1 MPTLIRILR
10 YVTVHRTALTLGYIS
25 LFVALGF
32 QLALPLVLASAIDNG
47 IRDGDTTWLR
57 QMALLYLG
65 LSILQGLFTFARV
78 YLLQRISEQAGY
90 KIRDDLYRH
99 LQRMPFS
106 FYDRISSGQLMS
118 RATDDINNVR
128 GMLMFGLRTV
138 PLLIG
143 TLIFVAIILFWK
155 DWKLAL
161 LSMVI
166 FPPLI
171 LFTYRFGITVRPLF
185 AGIQQQFGA
194 MTAQLQENV
203 AGTRV
208 VRAFAQEQQ
217 EIGRF
222 EGELNQLF
230 QRNLRASRQWSFSF
244 ALIVML
250 SGVGTVVVIWVGGL
264 QVINGAITVGVLVAF
279 SRYLVIASEPIRW
292 LGFLVNRIA
301 RAIASGQ
308 RIFEVLDEPSA
319 IADRPDAVT
328 LDKATVTGNVRF
340 EGVTF
345 TYPQGTEPALRD
357 ITFTARPGQTVALVG
372 PTGSGKS
379 TIAQLLPR
387 FYDVDS
393 GSVSIDGHDVRG
405 VTLDSL
411 RAEVSTVSQETF
423 IFGLP
428 IDQNIAFGR
437 PDASRE
443 EIVDAAMAAGAHKF
457 ISHFPDG
464 YDTVTGERGVSL
476 SGGQRQRIAIA
487 RALLTNPHVL
497 ILDDATSSVDSQT
510 EATIQTALRRLRSG
524 RASIVIA
531 QRLDS
536 VRDADEILVLE
547 GGEITQRGTH
557 NQLLAQDGFYRR
569 LYDLQSQQ
577 RSLDGTT
584 ASGLTNDRE
593 LLVRAGQPAA
603 APVRS

>member
-1 MPTLIRILR
+1 MSTLTRILT
-10 YVTVHRTALTLGYIS
+10 YVTPQRWSLILGYIS
-25 LFVALGF
+25 LFAALGF
-32 QLALPLVLASAIDNG
+32 QLALPLVLATAIDNG
-47 IRDGDTTWLR
+47 VRTGDVSWLGR
-57 QMALLYLG
+57 MALLYLG
-65 LSILQGLFTFARV
+65 LAILQGLFTFVRV
-78 YLLQRISEQAGY
+78 YLLQRVAEQAGY

-106 FYDRISSGQLMS
+106 FYDRISTGQLMS

-128 GMLMFGLRTV
+128 GMLMFALRTV

-143 TLIFVAIILFWK
+143 TLLFVAIILFRE
-155 DWKLAL
+155 DWKLAT
-161 LSMVI
+161 LSLII

-171 LFTYRFGITVRPLF
+171 VFTYRFGINMRPLF
-185 AGIQQQFGA
+185 AGIQQQFGS

-208 VRAFAQEQQ
+208 VRAFAQEQE
-217 EIGRF
+217 EISRF
-222 EGELNQLF
+222 ESELNQLF

-250 SGVGTVVVIWVGGL
+250 SGVGTVAVIWVGGL
-264 QVINGAITVGVLVAF
+264 QVINGTITVGVLVAF
-279 SRYLVIASEPIRW
+279 SRYLVIAAEPIRW

-301 RAIASGQ
+301 RAIASGN
-308 RIFEVLDEPSA
+308 RIFEILDQKPA
-319 IADRPDAVT
+319 IADRSGAVA
-328 LDKATVTGNVRF
+328 LVHSEVRGNVRF
-340 EGVTF
+340 EDVSF
-345 TYPQGTEPALRD
+345 QYAEATEPALRN
-357 ITFTARPGQTVALVG
+357 ISFSVRPGQTIALVG

-387 FYDVDS
+387 FYDVGS
-393 GSVSIDGHDVRG
+393 GRVTLDGHDVRDL
-405 VTLDSL
+405 TLQSL

-428 IDQNIAFGR
+428 ISENIAFGR

-443 EIVDAAMAAGAHKF
+443 EIEDAARSAGAWNF
-457 ISHFPDG
+457 ITRFPDG
-464 YDTVTGERGVSL
+464 FDTVTGERGVSL

-487 RALLTNPHVL
+487 RALLANPHVL

-510 EATIQTALRRLRSG
+510 EATIQSALRRLREG

-536 VRDADEILVLE
+536 VQDADEILVLE
-547 GGEITQRGTH
+547 EGRITQRGTH
-557 NQLLAQDGFYRR
+557 SQLLAEDGFYRR

-577 RSLDGTT
+577 RRMEDDGTV
-584 ASGLTNDRE
+584 GLAGGRE
-593 LLVRAGQPAA
+593 LVARAGQPAA
-603 APVRS
+603 APDRG

>member
-1 MPTLIRILR
+1 MATLIRILR
-10 YVTVHRTALTLGYIS
+10 YVTVHRTTLIVGYAS
-25 LFVALGF
+25 LFIALAF
-32 QLALPLVLASAIDNG
+32 QLALPLVLAFAIDHG
-47 IRDGDTTWLR
+47 VRTGDTTYLWH
-57 QMALLYLG
+57 MALLYLG
-65 LSILQGLFTFARV
+65 LAVLQGLFTFTRV
-78 YLLQRISEQAGY
+78 YLLQRVAEQAGY
-90 KIRDDLYRH
+90 KIRDDLYLH

-106 FYDRISSGQLMS
+106 FFDRVSSGQLMS

-138 PLLIG
+138 PLLVG
-143 TLIFVAIILFWK
+143 TLLFVAIILLRE
-155 DWKLAL
+155 DWKLAI
-161 LSMVI
+161 LSMII

-171 LFTYRFGITVRPLF
+171 YFTYRFGITMRPLF
-185 AGIQQQFGA
+185 AGIQQQFGS

-208 VRAFAQEQQ
+208 VRAFAQERE
-217 EIGRF
+217 EISRF
-222 EGELNQLF
+222 ESELNQLF

-250 SGVGTVVVIWVGGL
+250 SGIGTVAVIWVGGL

-279 SRYLVIASEPIRW
+279 SRYLVIAAEPIRW

-301 RAIASGQ
+301 RAIASGN
-308 RIFEVLDEPSA
+308 RIFEILDERPA
-319 IADRPDAVT
+319 IADRPGALALVHDDVRG
-328 LDKATVTGNVRF
+328 DVRF
-340 EGVTF
+340 EDVTF
-345 TYPQGTEPALRD
+345 RYAEATEPALRD
-357 ITFTARPGQTVALVG
+357 ISFSVRPGQTVAIVG

-393 GSVSIDGHDVRG
+393 GRVTLDGHDVRDL
-405 VTLDSL
+405 TLASL

-428 IDQNIAFGR
+428 IAENIAFGR

-443 EIVDAAMAAGAHKF
+443 EIEEAARSAGAYSF
-457 ISHFPDG
+457 ISRFPDG
-464 YDTVTGERGVSL
+464 FDTVTGERGVSL

-487 RALLTNPHVL
+487 RALLANPHVL

-510 EATIQTALRRLRSG
+510 EATIQAALRRLREG

-547 GGEITQRGTH
+547 DGRITQRGTH
-557 NQLLAQDGFYRR
+557 TQLLAQDGFYRR

-577 RSLDGTT
+577 RSLEETGAGDR
-584 ASGLTNDRE
+584 SGGRE
-593 LLVRAGQPAA
+593 LVARTGQPAA
-603 APVRS
+603 APDRG

>member
-10 YVTVHRTALTLGYIS
+10 YVTPYRSGLILGYIS
-25 LFVALGF
+25 LFTALAF
-32 QLALPLVLASAIDNG
+32 QLSLPLVLATAIDRG
-47 IRDGDTTWLR
+47 IRDGDRTWLW

-65 LSILQGLFTFARV
+65 LSVLQGIFTFIRV
-78 YLLQRISEQAGY
+78 YLLQKVAEQAGY
-90 KIRDDLYRH
+90 QIRDDLYRH

-128 GMLMFGLRTV
+128 GMLMFGLRTI

-143 TLIFVAIILFWK
+143 TLLFVAILLLRE
-155 DWKLAL
+155 DWKLAI

-171 LFTYRFGITVRPLF
+171 YFTYRFGNEMRPLF
-185 AGIQQQFGA
+185 AGIQQQFGS

-217 EIGRF
+217 EIRRF

-230 QRNLRASRQWSFSF
+230 RRNLRASRQWSFSF
-244 ALIVML
+244 SLIVML
-250 SGVGTVVVIWVGGL
+250 SGVGTVAVIWVGGL
-264 QVINGAITVGVLVAF
+264 QVISGAISVGVLVAF

-308 RIFEVLDEPSA
+308 RIFEVLDERPTIS
-319 IADRPDAVT
+319 DRPDAVV
-328 LDKATVTGNVRF
+328 LDKATVRGNVRF

-345 TYPQGTEPALRD
+345 TYPQGTEPALKD
-357 ITFTARPGQTVALVG
+357 ITFTVRPGQTVALVG

-387 FYDVDS
+387 FYDVDE
-393 GSVSIDGHDVRG
+393 GSVTLDGHDVRD

-428 IDQNIAFGR
+428 IDENIAFGR
-437 PDASRE
+437 PGASRE
-443 EIVDAAMAAGAHKF
+443 EIIEAAKSAGAHSF
-457 ISHFPDG
+457 ISRFPDG

-487 RALLTNPHVL
+487 RALLTDPHVL

-510 EATIQTALRRLRSG
+510 EATIQAALRRLRAG

-536 VRDADEILVLE
+536 VRDADEILVVE
-547 GGEITQRGTH
+547 DGEITQRGTH
-557 NQLLAQDGFYRR
+557 DHLLTQDGFYRR
-569 LYDLQSQQ
+569 LYDLQRQQ
-577 RSLDGTT
+577 RDIDGTT
-584 ASGLTNDRE
+584 GPGLTSGRD
-593 LLVRAGQPAA
+593 LISRAGQPAA
-603 APVRS
+603 APDRG

>member
-10 YVTVHRTALTLGYIS
+10 YVTPYRSALIFGYVC

-32 QLALPLVLASAIDNG
+32 QLTLPLVLATAIDGG
-47 IRDGDTTWLR
+47 IRDGDTTWLW

-65 LSILQGLFTFARV
+65 LSALQGIFTFARV
-78 YLLQRISEQAGY
+78 YLLQKVAEQAGY
-90 KIRDDLYRH
+90 QVRDDLYRH

-128 GMLMFGLRTV
+128 GMLMFGLRTI

-143 TLIFVAIILFWK
+143 TLVFVAIILLRA
-155 DWKLAL
+155 DWKLAI

-171 LFTYRFGITVRPLF
+171 YFTYRFGNNMRSLF
-185 AGIQQQFGA
+185 AGIQQQFGS

-217 EIGRF
+217 EISRF

-230 QRNLRASRQWSFSF
+230 RRNLRASRQWSFSF

-250 SGVGTVVVIWVGGL
+250 SGIGTVAVIWVGGL
-264 QVINGAITVGVLVAF
+264 QVINGAISVGVLVAF

-308 RIFEVLDEPSA
+308 RIFEVLDEQPT
-319 IADRPDAVT
+319 IADRPDAVV
-328 LDKATVTGNVRF
+328 LDKATVRGNVRF

-357 ITFTARPGQTVALVG
+357 ITFTVRPGQTVALVG

-387 FYDVDS
+387 FYDVGE
-393 GSVSIDGHDVRG
+393 GSVTLDGHDVRD

-428 IDQNIAFGR
+428 IDENIAFGR
-437 PDASRE
+437 PDATRE
-443 EIVDAAMAAGAHKF
+443 EVIEAAKSAGADSF
-457 ISHFPDG
+457 ISRFPDG

-510 EATIQTALRRLRSG
+510 EATIQTALRRLREG

-547 GGEITQRGTH
+547 DGEITQRGTH
-557 NQLLAQDGFYRR
+557 DHLLTQDGFYRR

-584 ASGLTNDRE
+584 SAGLTSGRD
-593 LLVRAGQPAA
+593 LVTRTGQPAA
-603 APVRS
+603 APDRV